1 MNLQATRNQPEE
13 RDLARFNRPPRIQR
27 PLPVQEISLPTPPVP
42 GKPPHRSLL
51 PTLLPSLGMMF
62 SMGLMSTMNY
72 SQSGNLLVILP
83 TVMMGVVSLGTSVFM
98 YREQH
103 QTFRQNSEAENERFQ
118 RTLDSKME
126 ELDGARGEERRI
138 RLENDPSL
146 DQIVGM
152 VETDDLRLWERR
164 PEDPDF
170 ASVRIGVGA
179 LLPTVTLKLP
189 DMDPLAPRYEET
201 MALYNEHKLIEDVPV
216 TINLR
221 EIGSLGIWG
230 GNRSLVLETVHGML
244 SHLTAHHAPHELRIA
259 LLCDG
264 DQAASWDWLKWVRH
278 SESLQ
283 PDLPGRSV
291 AIGREAARVLLN
303 DLANVVRPRIS
314 TEDQEEGVPAAPRSS
329 EDGLPV
335 YPVHY
340 LLIVDHYRLIKGEA
354 TADYLMNNA
363 RTAGVT
369 IVDIESNPRDVPDN
383 CKARLEIFPT
393 GRAEFAT
400 TGPTPIIHRCHADRL
415 DSTRAGELARQ
426 MTNKHQAQGTTTVA
440 DIPTNV
446 RLLDALF
453 ARNGQ
458 RHVSVDEIE
467 IPKEWAQRPPDW
479 TWSILL
485 GWKQNNEPVWLNLLE
500 DRDGPHGLAAG
511 TTGAGKSV
519 LLQSMILSLAL
530 THSPDEINFVLVD
543 FKGGS
548 TAEAFRHLPH
558 TISVI
563 TNLQGR
569 LVDRSLAILKAEARR
584 RQEVLQ
590 QTEVKDIA
598 TYHARWKAGDL
609 PPLPRLIVV
618 IDEFAE
624 MAKAMPT
631 FMDEVNSIAAIGRSL
646 GVHLILATQKPAGVV
661 PDKVWANL
669 KFRVCLRVATPMD
682 SRDMLG
688 VGDAA
693 LLPSSLPGR
702 AYVRVGSERLELFQ
716 SANTAYPYRP
726 ESVMPDQ
733 QSPII
738 VRRAGLSS
746 EAQQPAQKEDSPRAI
761 AGRTELEVMVERIA
775 QASPPVPRWPD
786 QLPPSIPLEQIWQTY
801 DVVPA
806 WHVWD
811 SDEALTFDAPRKTLA
826 DRMRVAVGL
835 VDDPYTQSQRPLW
848 VDLDSQHYMIVGS
861 PRTGRSTLLQTIVR
875 ALLVNT
881 TPEELHISLL
891 DFGGQNLIV
900 FQDAPH
906 VANVLNVNTPA
917 HLRRFLAR
925 IGDDLD
931 RRAELRATQ
940 KLDQVPRALYV
951 IDGLAELRGLYPDE
965 IDAILGRVA
974 REGLALGVHLL
985 ITADQV
991 MSIPIKLRSNFLG
1004 RLALHL
1010 SDSVDYMD
1018 LVGRVSG
1025 SLPDALPGRGLVRED
1040 PSEPVLEFQVA
1051 WPISQRTENGGDY
1064 IELLETD
1071 LFAGLHRLSQDLAQ
1085 AWRGERAE
1093 PIQILPT
1100 TLDISD
1106 VPEALY
1112 PGGQTWGQTDS
1123 LPRLVIGQGNRHLDW
1138 LEIDYNLH
1146 GPHFIVCG
1154 PMQSGK
1160 TNLLHEWVW
1169 NLCERYSPAELRCT
1183 LIGMRN
1189 RSLSV
1194 LSTFPHVEKAVD
1206 SEFRLDEVLNGLKNV
1221 ATSRYQRLKKMV
1233 EENPESDVSAMS
1245 RTLGPV
1251 HLVVVDDF
1259 DPVRFTRDRQNALM
1273 DFCQYGRDTRT
1284 FLLLAGSSSDLLEF
1298 SDLLKFLKR
1307 GRSAFLLQPSDTEV
1321 RVVDVRLSAA
1331 ALRQE
1336 YPVGRGYLI
1345 LGNQKEL
1352 AQTIHLEEAYLD
1364 QRCRLLDQHTQANP
1378 DHMPAPEVNL
1388 EEEKEDEAANTLE
1401 TDDGQGEKPWWEN

>member
-1 MNLQATRNQPEE
+1 MDMKTARPAVEE
-13 RDLARFNRPPRIQR
+13 SEGAHFNRPPRIQR
-27 PLPVQEISLPTPPVP
+27 TLPVQEITLPAPPVP
-42 GKPPHRSLL
+42 GKPPHQSLL
-51 PTLLPSLGMMF
+51 PALLPGLGMTF
-62 SMGLMSTMNY
+62 SMGLMSAMNY
-72 SQSGNLLVILP
+72 SQNGNLLTLLP
-83 TVMMGVVSLGTSVFM
+83 SVMMGVLSLGTSVFM

-103 QTFRQNSEAENERFQ
+103 QTYKRNIADENERFE
-118 RTLDSKME
+118 RILEAKMGTLNT
-126 ELDGARGEERRI
+126 ARAEERRI

-146 DQIVGM
+146 DQILQL
-152 VETDDLRLWERR
+152 VEADDLRLWERR

-170 ASVRIGVGA
+170 VSVRLGVGE
-179 LLPTVTLKLP
+179 LFPSVTLKLP
-189 DMDPLAPRYEET
+189 ELDPLAPRQAEV
-201 MALYNEHKLIEDVPV
+201 MKLYSEHELIKDVPI

-221 EIGSLGIWG
+221 EAGSLGIWG
-230 GNRSLVLETVHGML
+230 GNRSLVLETVHSML
-244 SHLTAHHAPHELRIA
+244 THLTAHHAPHELRIA

-264 DQAASWDWLKWVRH
+264 EQAVSWDWLKWVRH
-278 SESLQ
+278 AESLQ

-303 DLANVVRPRIS
+303 DLAGIVRPRIS
-314 TEDQEEGVPAAPRSS
+314 ADEQEQGAAGVAHSS
-329 EDGLPV
+329 DELPV

-354 TADYLMNNA
+354 TADYLMSNA
-363 RTAGVT
+363 RIAGVT
-369 IVDIESNPRDVPDN
+369 ILDIESNPRDVPDN

-400 TGPTPIIHRCHADRL
+400 TGPAPIVHRCHADRIE
-415 DSTRAGELARQ
+415 STRAGELARQ

-440 DIPTNV
+440 DIPTSV
-446 RLLDALF
+446 RLVDALF
-453 ARNGQ
+453 ARDSQ
-458 RHVSVDEIE
+458 RRVGVDEID
-467 IPKEWAQRPPDW
+467 ILKEWGRRPPDW
-479 TWSILL
+479 TWGILL

-500 DRDGPHGLAAG
+500 DKDGPHGLAAG

-530 THSPDEINFVLVD
+530 THSPEEINFVLVD

-584 RQEVLQ
+584 RQLVLQ
-590 QTEVKDIA
+590 EAEVKDIA
-598 TYHARWKAGDL
+598 TYHARRKAKNL
-609 PPLPRLIVV
+609 PPLPRLIVI

-624 MAKAMPT
+624 MAKEMPT

-646 GVHLILATQKPAGVV
+646 GVHLILATQKPGGVV

-669 KFRVCLRVATPMD
+669 KFRVCLRVATTSD

-726 ESVMPDQ
+726 ESVATDQ
-733 QSPII
+733 KSPVV

-746 EAQQPAQKEDSPRAI
+746 EAPQPVQKEDSSRAI
-761 AGRTELEVMVERIA
+761 AGRTELEVVVERIA
-775 QASPPVPRWPD
+775 QAAPPVPRWPD
-786 QLPPSIPLEQIWQTY
+786 QLSPSLPLEQIWQTY
-801 DVVPA
+801 AFTTA
-806 WHVWD
+806 WQGWEPEE
-811 SDEALTFDAPRKTLA
+811 SLTFTATRDTLA
-826 DRMRVAVGL
+826 ERMRVAVGL
-835 VDDPYTQSQRPLW
+835 LDDPYTQTQRPLW
-848 VDLDSQHYMIVGS
+848 VDLNSQHYMIVGA
-861 PRTGRSTLLQTIVR
+861 PRSGRSTLLQTILR

-881 TPEELHISLL
+881 TPDELNISLL

-900 FQDAPH
+900 FQEAPH
-906 VANVLNVNTPA
+906 VANVLNVNTQA

-931 RRAELRATQ
+931 HRAELRATQ
-940 KLDQVPRALYV
+940 RLDQIPRALYV
-951 IDGLAELRGLYPDE
+951 IDGMAELRSLYPDE
-965 IDAILGRVA
+965 IDGILGRVA

-985 ITADQV
+985 VTADQV
-991 MSIPIKLRSNFLG
+991 MSIPLRLRSNFLG

-1010 SDSVDYMD
+1010 SDPADYVE

-1025 SLPDALPGRGLVRED
+1025 ALPAALPGRGLVREN
-1040 PSEPVLEFQVA
+1040 PSEPVLEFQVG
-1051 WPISQRTENGGDY
+1051 WPISQKTAVDGSY

-1071 LFAGLHRLSQDLAQ
+1071 LFAGLHRLSQNLSQ
-1085 AWRGERAE
+1085 AWPGERPE

-1100 TLDISD
+1100 ALGPSD
-1106 VPEALY
+1106 APATVY
-1112 PGGQTWGQTDS
+1112 PGGQTWGQIAG
-1123 LPRLVIGQGNRHLDW
+1123 LPKLVIGQGNRRLDW
-1138 LEIDYNLH
+1138 LEVDYNLH

-1154 PMQSGK
+1154 PLQSGK
-1160 TNLLHEWVW
+1160 TNLLREWVW
-1169 NLCERYSPAELRCT
+1169 NLCERYSPADVQCT

-1189 RSLSV
+1189 RSLSS
-1194 LSTFPHVEKAVD
+1194 LASLPHVQKVVD
-1206 SEFRLDEVLNGLKNV
+1206 SEFRLDEVLNRLK
-1221 ATSRYQRLKKMV
+1221 ALADARHKQLKKMV
-1233 EENPESDVSAMS
+1233 EENPDGDVNAMAE
-1245 RTLGPV
+1245 TLGPI

-1259 DPVRFTRDRQNALM
+1259 DPVRFTRERQNALM

-1284 FLLLAGSSSDLLEF
+1284 FVLLAGASSDLLEF

-1307 GRSAFLLQPSDTEV
+1307 GRSAFLLQPGDIEL

-1331 ALRQE
+1331 AMRQE
-1336 YPVGRGYLI
+1336 YPVGRGYLV
-1345 LGNQKEL
+1345 LGNQQEL
-1352 AQTIHLEEAYLD
+1352 AQTIHIGEDYLVE
-1364 QRCRLLDQHTQANP
+1364 RCNLLSRYAQEHPEYVPTSA
-1378 DHMPAPEVNL
+1378 PAPVA
-1388 EEEKEDEAANTLE
+1388 DEAQDNAPAAVE
-1401 TDDGQGEKPWWEN
+1401 AQEQKPWWEM